1 MFTPTFSTPRCTGYN
16 ILHRQHAYHINHLNI
31 TNAGMFFSA
40 WKLMLVGL
48 VAEATAAR
56 RGSSP
61 KQPKQE
67 SPKQASSPTQPIHEP
82 HRRGRTSSGTNS
94 NQRSDEPGTAS
105 IVGGT
110 EIEVGS
116 MPYLTVTGIRIGG
129 ENYPLCAGTLISP
142 RVVMTSAR
150 CNVYYDSDLEEY
162 VWDPP
167 TYVNF
172 GTHNLDEEAGVV
184 TMNLKDTSEGNTGS
198 VLVHPDFSLD
208 TFENDVTLLI
218 LPFAMTGIE
227 PIKINLESSVPESG
241 NFFSVTGWGSTSA
254 ESNTYNDVPLQAIV
268 NYVSYDQ
275 CIEQYPEG
283 WILESMMCAAAPG
296 ADACNGDNGAP
307 LINEDG
313 VQVGIASWGE
323 GEI

>member
-1 MFTPTFSTPRCTGYN
+1 MLFT
-16 ILHRQHAYHINHLNI
+16 
-31 TNAGMFFSA
+31 A

-48 VAEATAAR
+48 VAEATAVGN
-56 RGSSP
+56 GSSP

-67 SPKQASSPTQPIHEP
+67 SPKQASSPTHPIHEP

-94 NQRSDEPGTAS
+94 KQRSDEPGIAS

-116 MPYLTVTGIRIGG
+116 MPYLTVTGIGG
-129 ENYPLCAGTLISP
+129 NNPIYPLCAGTLISP
-142 RVVMTSAR
+142 HVVMTSAL

-172 GTHNLDEEAGVV
+172 GTHNLYEEAGVV

-208 TFENDVTLLI
+208 AFENDVTLLI

-227 PIKINLESSVPESG
+227 QIKINLEGSVPESG
-241 NFFSVTGWGSTSA
+241 DVLSVTGWGTTSA
-254 ESNTYNDVPLQAIV
+254 GSSTYSDVPLQAIV

-275 CIEQYPEG
+275 CIEPNSGFPEG

-296 ADACNGDNGAP
+296 ADACNGDIGAP